1 MTEKTKLIKQA
12 SYFWMALCFVG
23 FIVNAALFIGIQLN
37 SIEIT
42 LWLIDDN
49 SFFVYKYLVDDI
61 IYYGLLF
68 SRFYMIFALIS
79 SFLTF
84 GIINSSKIFL
94 IISEY
99 IAYLNISI
107 IIAIS
112 IFLIKIVNI
121 VFLPS
126 KHTIENYSLLILLL
140 SIVVGILA
148 LGIIILYV
156 IYIKNIYLV
165 KKRMNF

>member
-1 MTEKTKLIKQA
+1 MTGKTKLIKQA

-23 FIVNAALFIGIQLN
+23 FIVNAVLYIGIQLN

-42 LWLIDDN
+42 MWLIDDY

-61 IYYGLLF
+61 IYYSVIF

-79 SFLTF
+79 SFFTF
-84 GIINSSKIFL
+84 GIINEKKIFL
-94 IISEY
+94 IISEFT
-99 IAYLNISI
+99 AYLNISL

-126 KHTIENYSLLILLL
+126 KHSIENYSLLILLL
-140 SIVVGILA
+140 SIVVGILG
-148 LGIIILYV
+148 LGIIILYI
-156 IYIKNIYLV
+156 IYIKNVYLI
-165 KKRMNF
+165 KKRMIF